1 MVTFNLNDEPK
12 KKKKRWPVRCANI
25 LALHRFLEQF
35 FPELERVVLL
45 DDDVVIRKDLAGL
58 WELDLD
64 GNIIGAVGTRRTDAD
79 AGVCLDK
86 TFGDHLNFSD
96 LELPSL
102 GLRRSQCAW
111 SWGVNVVDL
120 DAWRRTNV
128 KETYQF
134 WLQKASLIP
143 LS

>member
-1 MVTFNLNDEPK
+1 
-12 KKKKRWPVRCANI
+12 

-111 SWGVNVVDL
+111 L
-120 DAWRRTNV
+120 RRRTSSGYKRQV
-128 KETYQF
+128 
-134 WLQKASLIP
+134 
-143 LS
+143 